1 MFSIKNIVINSI
13 KRPTLSLLSSRMSAT
28 SPEAKKMKIA
38 SNTIGTHSGTFHCD
52 EVLAVFMLRNHPEF
66 KSHGLLRSRDQ
77 SLLDQCDIVVDV
89 GAVYDPSK
97 KRYDH
102 HQSTFQETFS
112 SIRSDFGD
120 KFGNIRLSSAG
131 LVYVH
136 YGEKIV
142 TEVLKQFDT
151 TLTDNQLKSVFS
163 KIYSGFIQE
172 IDAIDN
178 GVPQFDGEPKY
189 RVNSHLSSRVKS
201 FNPDWMDDKTPQ
213 EIDEAFEEA
222 VKYVGNEFIEKI
234 KFFAL
239 SWLPARKIVEEA
251 VQNRLNVHESGSIIE
266 LHRFCPWQEH
276 LRDIEKDHG
285 NVEIKFVIFNGGGR
299 DNDFRVQAVPV
310 EQGSFVCRKF
320 INKKWFGLRDEELE
334 KVSGIKGGK
343 FVHATGFIGGNHTRD
358 GALEMAIKSLVDDE

>member
-1 MFSIKNIVINSI
+1 
-13 KRPTLSLLSSRMSAT
+13 MSAS
-28 SPEAKKMKIA
+28 SPDVKKMKIGP
-38 SNTIGTHSGTFHCD
+38 NTIGTHSGTFHCD
-52 EVLAVFMLRNHPEF
+52 EILAVFMLRNHPKF
-66 KSHGLLRSRDQ
+66 KNHGLLRSRDQ
-77 SLLDQCDIVVDV
+77 KLLDQCDIVVDV

-102 HQSTFQETFS
+102 HQVTFQETFS
-112 SIRSDFGD
+112 SIRPEFGD
-120 KFGNIRLSSAG
+120 KFGKIRLSSAG

-136 YGEKIV
+136 YGEEII
-142 TEVLKQFDT
+142 TEVVKQFDT
-151 TLTDNQLKSVFS
+151 KLTENQLKSVFS
-163 KIYSGFIQE
+163 KIYTSFIQE

-189 RVNSHLSSRVKS
+189 RVHSHLSNRVKS

-222 VKYVGNEFIEKI
+222 VKYVGNEFVDKI

-239 SWLPARKIVEEA
+239 SWLPARKIVEDA
-251 VQNRLNVHESGSIIE
+251 VQNRLKVHESGSIIE

-276 LRDIEKDHG
+276 LRDIEKDFG
-285 NVEIKFVIFNGGGR
+285 NVEIKFVIFNGGGN

-320 INKKWFGLRDEELE
+320 INKNWFGLRDEELE
-334 KVSGIKGGK
+334 KVSGIKGTK

-358 GALEMAIKSLVDDE
+358 GALEMAIKSLNDDCLAKQ